1 MVLFKGKVYSMR
13 IRILLVF
20 ALLLVLVVLP
30 GCNTFSR
37 QPRITSASINPAVL
51 RPGES
56 AVITLAVKDRHRIIT
71 RVEGVIVDAPE
82 TTFALRDDGASP
94 DEKAADNIWSMQVDV
109 PFQAPPGEF
118 KLEFTAF
125 DKNGS
130 PITVR
135 TKESGV
141 IPLRETL
148 IVRIEY
154 AEQ

>member
-1 MVLFKGKVYSMR
+1 MCIRS
-13 IRILLVF
+13 RILLLSTL
-20 ALLLVLVVLP
+20 ALVLVALP

-37 QPRITSASINPAVL
+37 QPRITSATINPAVL

-56 AVITLAVKDRHRIIT
+56 AVISLAVKDRHRIIT
-71 RVEGVIVDAPE
+71 RVEGVIVDAPD
-82 TTFALRDDGASP
+82 TTFALRDDGAAP
-94 DEKAADNIWSMQVDV
+94 DEKAGDNVWSMQVDV

-118 KLEFTAF
+118 KLEFTAY
-125 DKNGS
+125 DKTGT

-141 IPLRETL
+141 IPLKEAL
-148 IVRIEY
+148 VVRIEY

>member
-1 MVLFKGKVYSMR
+1 L
-13 IRILLVF
+13 
-20 ALLLVLVVLP
+20 ALVLVALP

-37 QPRITSASINPAVL
+37 QPRITSATINPAVL

-56 AVITLAVKDRHRIIT
+56 AVISLAVKDRHRIIT
-71 RVEGVIVDAPE
+71 RVEGVIVDAPD
-82 TTFALRDDGASP
+82 TTFALRDDGAAP
-94 DEKAADNIWSMQVDV
+94 DEKAGDNVWSMQVDV

-118 KLEFTAF
+118 KLEFTAY
-125 DKNGS
+125 DKTGT

-141 IPLRETL
+141 IPLKEAL
-148 IVRIEY
+148 VVRIEY